1 MSWKRLA
8 TFSIAY
14 KDVDICHYIDVDL
27 LRETQGNPNSE
38 APQQKVSTESVAQV

>member
-27 LRETQGNPNSE
+27 LRETQRNPNSE
-38 APQQKVSTESVAQV
+38 APQHRVSTESVAQV